1 MTRYADRAGS
11 AGGAAR
17 RNAAEDD
24 GHQNRESRPLTA
36 PALTESPLPPRPP
49 TTGAAAGTPWEDEGP
64 DDRARRRG
72 RTGPAVSDNQNLLAE
87 QRRALILDEVRRR
100 GGVRVNE
107 LTRKLSVSDMTVR
120 RDLDALSRQG
130 VIEKV
135 HGGAVPVVEASTHE
149 PGFEAKS
156 ALELSAKEDIARA
169 AAAMAVP
176 GSAIALSGGT
186 TTYAL
191 AHHLLEVPDLTV
203 VTNSTRVAE
212 VFHTGQRAGGAG
224 GQRPGAAMVVLTGG
238 VRTPSDSLV
247 GPVADQ
253 AIRSLHFDVLFLGVH
268 GISVEAGLSTPNLGE
283 AETNR
288 QFVRSARRVV
298 VVADH
303 TKWGTVGLSSFATLD
318 QVDALVTDSGLS
330 AEAREEIA
338 EYLPGLVVAG
348 ESAVPGEPVRGE
360 SVRGESVAVGES
372 ADRSVSQDG

>member
-1 MTRYADRAGS
+1 M
-11 AGGAAR
+11 
-17 RNAAEDD
+17 
-24 GHQNRESRPLTA
+24 
-36 PALTESPLPPRPP
+36 
-49 TTGAAAGTPWEDEGP
+49 
-64 DDRARRRG
+64 
-72 RTGPAVSDNQNLLAE
+72 SDNQNLLAE

-107 LTRKLSVSDMTVR
+107 LTRRLSVSDMTVR

-191 AHHLLEVPDLTV
+191 AHHLLDVPDLTV
-203 VTNSTRVAE
+203 VTNSTRVAD
-212 VFHTGQRAGGAG
+212 VFHTGQRATGGAG

-268 GISVEAGLSTPNLGE
+268 GISAEAGLSTPNLGE

-288 QFVRSARRVV
+288 HFVRSARRVV

-318 QVDALVTDSGLS
+318 QVDTLVTDSGLS
-330 AEAREEIA
+330 AAAREEIA

-348 ESAVPGEPVRGE
+348 GPEGPGEPLEGE
-360 SVRGESVAVGES
+360 SPGRAAVP
-372 ADRSVSQDG
+372 RQDD

>member
-1 MTRYADRAGS
+1 MS
-11 AGGAAR
+11 
-17 RNAAEDD
+17 E
-24 GHQNRESRPLTA
+24 
-36 PALTESPLPPRPP
+36 
-49 TTGAAAGTPWEDEGP
+49 
-64 DDRARRRG
+64 
-72 RTGPAVSDNQNLLAE
+72 NQNLLAE

-107 LTRKLSVSDMTVR
+107 LTRRLNVSDMTVR
-120 RDLDALSRQG
+120 RDLDALARQG

-191 AHHLLEVPDLTV
+191 AQHLLDVPELTV
-203 VTNSTRVAE
+203 VTNSVRVAD
-212 VFHTGQRAGGAG
+212 VFHTAQRSAVTGGPRAG
-224 GQRPGAAMVVLTGG
+224 AATVVLTGG

-253 AIRSLHFDVLFLGVH
+253 AIGSLHFDVLFLGVH
-268 GISVEAGLSTPNLGE
+268 GISVEAGLSTPNLAE

-288 QFVRSARRVV
+288 RFVHSARRVV

-303 TKWGTVGLSSFATLD
+303 TKWGTVGLSSFATLE
-318 QVDALVTDSGLS
+318 QVDMFVTDSGLS
-330 AEAREEIA
+330 AGAREEI
-338 EYLPGLVVAG
+338 EEHLPGLVVAG
-348 ESAVPGEPVRGE
+348 AAAHDEP
-360 SVRGESVAVGES
+360 S
-372 ADRSVSQDG
+372 DG